1 MDRRLTGLDLKT
13 SLSALADLAMPREC
27 IVCGT
32 ALMPGERHICLCC
45 RADLPRTDFRLL
57 SRNPM
62 SAKFNARIAAS
73 GDEGYVPYSY
83 AIALYYYQAGYKEIS
98 QALKY
103 RGNLAAGRYFA
114 SLLGDEIL
122 AAPHFSDVDL
132 VLPVPLHW
140 SRKWK
145 RGYNQAELIAAEVA
159 RKAGVRCRTDVL
171 VRCRRTRSQT
181 RLSGDEKARNVS
193 GAFRVARVPE
203 AGHILLVDDVHT
215 TGSTLFACYEALRGV
230 MGPEVRIS
238 GATLAYVGD

>member
-1 MDRRLTGLDLKT
+1 MMDRRLTGLDLKT

-103 RGNLAAGRYFA
+103 RGNLAAGR
-114 SLLGDEIL
+114 GDAL
-122 AAPHFSDVDL
+122 HFDREHPPGHR
-132 VLPVPLHW
+132 PVVPGQVEGR
-140 SRKWK
+140 SR
-145 RGYNQAELIAAEVA
+145 
-159 RKAGVRCRTDVL
+159 
-171 VRCRRTRSQT
+171 
-181 RLSGDEKARNVS
+181 
-193 GAFRVARVPE
+193 
-203 AGHILLVDDVHT
+203 
-215 TGSTLFACYEALRGV
+215 
-230 MGPEVRIS
+230 
-238 GATLAYVGD
+238 